1 VALDNFWNIFTF
13 TVTLYRNPLVS
24 RSIDHPRIAL
34 LRVAD
39 HARSY
44 TPGRRGASMNP
55 RIALFRVA
63 NHALRLFHQLSPLVG
78 LIEEEDTAPLRNLL
92 DNGEDRKAQ
101 AGRAAIPRALTLEQK
116 HLYSSS

>member
-13 TVTLYRNPLVS
+13 TVTLYRNPLGS

-39 HARSY
+39 
-44 TPGRRGASMNP
+44 
-55 RIALFRVA
+55 
-63 NHALRLFHQLSPLVG
+63 HALRLFHQLSPLVG
-78 LIEEEDTAPLRNLL
+78 LIEEEDTAPLRNLS
-92 DNGEDRKAQ
+92 DNGEDWKAQ
-101 AGRAAIPRALTLEQK
+101 AGRAAIPRALTFEQK